1 MNVVT
6 EVRAFFEAALLRPVE
21 RDHTESTSQWRRRQ
35 IIVAIALVVG
45 AFALGRALAV
55 QPGDPVFYLATVG
68 VARASLD
75 TSAAMVGIIGGGL
88 VALAAMMVL
97 LGAGPLLRREPV
109 TLLAQRSG

>member
-68 VARASLD
+68 VAA
-75 TSAAMVGIIGGGL
+75 VWVIG
-88 VALAAMMVL
+88 ALASGRL
-97 LGAGPLLRREPV
+97 HLGRANTRDGRQTGE
-109 TLLAQRSG
+109 